1 MLIIVKYTVINLL
14 KERANTMDGKEIKM
28 KWRMDDEFI
37 NFLKKF
43 EKIGEIEKGT
53 VLMGVENYDFEG
65 CLTYVKLYFIC
76 DEKEA
81 DAFRFY
87 DKSYTR
93 SHIKGYRSFKDD
105 LKKEKELLREELEKK
120 TIMEKL
126 NQDEL
131 TDEDYEDIIFCNS
144 SKLTEDEVGQ
154 IVKDIDEKIK
164 SDEMQNEIF
173 VRVAKKVAKNIAQYY
188 INRVVHEDIYT
199 YGKIVNITVGYLLE
213 DNAKYLNHLIQ
224 AAPVEEEK

>member
-76 DEKEA
+76 DEK
-81 DAFRFY
+81 
-87 DKSYTR
+87 
-93 SHIKGYRSFKDD
+93 
-105 LKKEKELLREELEKK
+105 
-120 TIMEKL
+120 
-126 NQDEL
+126 
-131 TDEDYEDIIFCNS
+131 
-144 SKLTEDEVGQ
+144 
-154 IVKDIDEKIK
+154 
-164 SDEMQNEIF
+164 
-173 VRVAKKVAKNIAQYY
+173 
-188 INRVVHEDIYT
+188 
-199 YGKIVNITVGYLLE
+199 
-213 DNAKYLNHLIQ
+213 
-224 AAPVEEEK
+224 